1 MPALLRLV
9 SLMALLTGSL
19 AAGGRSTPLYI
30 GFHSEADETDNPKMM
45 RQEVIDGEVYRFHV
59 SPDLVTR
66 HFSSFYSFA
75 ADDGSIGVALKLTEA
90 GLQAHQVMVSMVRG
104 KLTRVIVNGRPVDVQ
119 RITAPRNFDGY
130 MVIWQGLTEADLK
143 LMSKKLRRL
152 DPPEPPIE

>member
-1 MPALLRLV
+1 
-9 SLMALLTGSL
+9 
-19 AAGGRSTPLYI
+19 
-30 GFHSEADETDNPKMM
+30 
-45 RQEVIDGEVYRFHV
+45 
-59 SPDLVTR
+59 
-66 HFSSFYSFA
+66 
-75 ADDGSIGVALKLTEA
+75 
-90 GLQAHQVMVSMVRG
+90 MVRG